1 MKIEYLESEE
11 FFTSNGFFK
20 NLELLGENFSIFG
33 QYLLPTLSMLHR
45 ICRKYFLYH
54 LKGTTSDGPI
64 APGLPGAKTKG
75 ECYPCPP
82 GNYCFP
88 GEEQKPCPS
97 GTFQRE
103 PGASALS
110 DCTPCLPGKSQRF
123 GNPELTENSKD
134 TIVCTRRRA
143 M

>member
-1 MKIEYLESEE
+1 VNSV
-11 FFTSNGFFK
+11 F
-20 NLELLGENFSIFG
+20 ELK
-33 QYLLPTLSMLHR
+33 SMLYKL
-45 ICRKYFLYH
+45 CRDDFLYRM
-54 LKGTTSDGPI
+54 KGYTSDGPI

-110 DCTPCLPGKSQRF
+110 DCTPCLPGKF
-123 GNPELTENSKD
+123 
-134 TIVCTRRRA
+134 
-143 M
+143 

>member
-1 MKIEYLESEE
+1 MTKTAKTVTNILKWSSTQFVSNIRHQHRCSHVNFLCYRPFYIEYVG
-11 FFTSNGFFK
+11 N
-20 NLELLGENFSIFG
+20 I
-33 QYLLPTLSMLHR
+33 
-45 ICRKYFLYH
+45 FLYR

-110 DCTPCLPGKSQRF
+110 DCTPCLPGKSHQLV
-123 GNPELTENSKD
+123 NPELTENSKD

>member
-1 MKIEYLESEE
+1 
-11 FFTSNGFFK
+11 
-20 NLELLGENFSIFG
+20 
-33 QYLLPTLSMLHR
+33 MLHR
-45 ICRKYFLYH
+45 LCYIDYVRKIVLYR

-110 DCTPCLPGKSQRF
+110 DCTPCLPGKFLNVGKYHS
-123 GNPELTENSKD
+123 
-134 TIVCTRRRA
+134 VA
-143 M
+143 